1 MVFSDPSGPL
11 AARVLPDVAGFER
24 ELDYEVPPKL
34 AAELRPGCIVRVPL
48 QGRTVRGWVVAYPV
62 QPPEGLALR
71 PIAKVTGWGPEP
83 ELFELAEWAAWR
95 WASRRR
101 SLLFTASPQAAVRA
115 LPPAARSPSPG
126 GTETAL
132 GGIGTALGW
141 TGTALGGTG
150 QGLVEEAW
158 SPGAHLLRLPP
169 VYSATEVVMAAAG
182 RGPVLVIAPT
192 TARAE
197 AGCAALRSRGAQ
209 VALLPGDWAQA
220 RAGADVVIGTR
231 AAAWGPCPGVAS
243 VVVLDAHDEGLVQ
256 GPAPTWDAP
265 SVAAERARLAAVP
278 CLWVTPCPTVELLA
292 AAGQVHVASVSSE
305 RSGWAA
311 LEVVDFR
318 REDPR
323 TGLYSAS
330 LVTVLRSDYRVI
342 CVLNRKGRAQLSA
355 CDACGELATCEQ
367 CGAAV
372 AVVGEGMVC
381 RRCGTSRP
389 LVCGSCGSSV
399 LRLLRVGVSRA
410 REQLE
415 ALSGRPV
422 GEVSAGTGPLP
433 PAPVLVGTEA
443 VLYREGELR
452 KGGGVGAVAF
462 LDFDQ
467 ELLAP
472 RFRAGEEAL
481 ALLARASRLVGGRQ
495 RAGKVLVQTRAPSHP
510 AIEAAVLA
518 DPGRL
523 AASEEAVRK
532 ALRLPPFSAL
542 AVLSGPGARE
552 LASALSGDL
561 PGGPLANAPSDHR
574 AGLHVAPPGS
584 HPAERVE
591 LSELGDDR
599 WVVRA
604 ADHGSLADALA
615 AAGRP
620 SERVRIDVDPVR
632 F

>member
-1 MVFSDPSGPL
+1 MEPPVTPNPSAPL
-11 AARVLPDVAGFER
+11 VARVVPDVAGFER
-24 ELDYEVPPKL
+24 ELDYEVPAKF
-34 AAELRPGCIVRVPL
+34 AAEVRPGSIVRVPL
-48 QGRTVRGWVVAYPV
+48 QGRAVRGWVVAYPV
-62 QPPEGLALR
+62 QPPEGLVLR
-71 PIAKVTGWGPEP
+71 PIAKVTSWGPEA

-101 SLLFTASPQAAVRA
+101 SLLFTASPQAAVMV
-115 LPPAARSPSPG
+115 LPSPATGRSPV
-126 GTETAL
+126 
-132 GGIGTALGW
+132 
-141 TGTALGGTG
+141 GTG
-150 QGLVEEAW
+150 LATTGPVQGLVEEAW
-158 SPGAHLLRLPP
+158 STGAHLLRLPP
-169 VYSATEVVMAAAG
+169 VYSATEVVVAAAAH
-182 RGPVLVIAPT
+182 GPVLVIAPT

-197 AGCAALRSRGAQ
+197 AGCAALRSRGAK
-209 VALLPGDWAQA
+209 VALLPGEWAQA

-231 AAAWGPCPGVAS
+231 AAAWGPCPGLAS

-256 GPAPTWDAP
+256 GAAPTWDAP

-292 AAGQVHVASVSSE
+292 AADQVHVASVSAE
-305 RSGWAA
+305 RSGWAP
-311 LEVVDFR
+311 LEVVDSR

-323 TGLYSAS
+323 SGLYSSA
-330 LVTVLRSDYRVI
+330 LVAVLRSDYRVV

-355 CDACGELATCEQ
+355 CDACGDLATCEQ

-372 AVVGEGMVC
+372 GVVAEGMVC

-389 LVCGSCGSSV
+389 LVCASCGSSV
-399 LRLLRVGVSRA
+399 LRLLKVGVSRA

-433 PAPVLVGTEA
+433 ATPVLVGTEA

-467 ELLAP
+467 ELLAS
-472 RFRAGEEAL
+472 RYRAGEEAL

-495 RAGKVLVQTRAPSHP
+495 RAGKVLVQTRAPGHP
-510 AIEAAVLA
+510 VIEAALLA

-523 AASEEAVRK
+523 AASEEALRK
-532 ALRLPPFSAL
+532 ALRLPPFAAL
-542 AVLSGPGARE
+542 AVLSGPGARD
-552 LASALSGDL
+552 LADALERLDVAVLAAHTDVPGDL
-561 PGGPLANAPSDHR
+561 GAVPVELGAVPGEP
-574 AGLHVAPPGS
+574 
-584 HPAERVE
+584 VE
-591 LSELGDDR
+591 LSELGYER

-604 ADHGSLADALA
+604 ADHASLADALTA
-615 AAGRP
+615 VGRP
-620 SERVRIDVDPVR
+620 SERVRIEVDPVR

>member
-1 MVFSDPSGPL
+1 VIGPEVIGLTEVPELREEPGPPVFPSPP
-11 AARVLPDVAGFER
+11 ATFVARVIPDVAGFER
-24 ELDYEVPPKL
+24 ELDYEVPEKF
-34 AAELRPGCIVRVPL
+34 AAEIRPGSIVRVPL
-48 QGRTVRGWVVAYPV
+48 QGRAVRGWVVAYPV
-62 QPPEGLALR
+62 QPPESLALR
-71 PIAKVTGWGPEP
+71 PVAKLTSWGPEA

-115 LPPAARSPSPG
+115 LPPPARGRSPVGPGPG
-126 GTETAL
+126 GA
-132 GGIGTALGW
+132 GT
-141 TGTALGGTG
+141 T
-150 QGLVEEAW
+150 QRLVEEAW
-158 SPGAHLLRLPP
+158 SAGAHLLRLPP
-169 VYSATEVVMAAAG
+169 VYSATEVVVAAAAH
-182 RGPVLVIAPT
+182 GPVLVIAPT

-197 AGCAALRSRGAQ
+197 AGCAALRSRGAK
-209 VALLPGDWAQA
+209 VALLPGEWAQA

-243 VVVLDAHDEGLVQ
+243 IVVLDAHDEGLVQ
-256 GPAPTWDAP
+256 GAAPTWDAP

-292 AAGQVHVASVSSE
+292 AANQVHVASVSAE

-311 LEVVDFR
+311 LEVVDCR

-323 TGLYSAS
+323 SGLYSS
-330 LVTVLRSDYRVI
+330 GLVSVLRSDYRVV

-372 AVVGEGMVC
+372 AVVSEGMLC
-381 RRCGTSRP
+381 RRCGTARP
-389 LVCGSCGSSV
+389 LVCASCGSSV
-399 LRLLRVGVSRA
+399 LRLLRVGISRA

-415 ALSGRPV
+415 ALAGRPV

-433 PAPVLVGTEA
+433 GTPVIVGTEA

-452 KGGGVGAVAF
+452 KTGGVGAVAF

-467 ELLAP
+467 ELLAS
-472 RFRAGEEAL
+472 RYRAAEEAL

-495 RAGKVLVQTRAPSHP
+495 RAGKVLVQTRAPGHP
-510 AIEAAVLA
+510 VIEAALLA

-523 AASEEAVRK
+523 AASEQPVRK
-532 ALRLPPFSAL
+532 ALRLPPFAAL

-552 LASALSGDL
+552 LAGALEKPD
-561 PGGPLANAPSDHR
+561 GPLKRLDGAPDE
-574 AGLHVAPPGS
+574 P
-584 HPAERVE
+584 VE
-591 LSELGDDR
+591 LSELADER

-604 ADHGSLADALA
+604 ADHASLADALV

-620 SERVRIDVDPVR
+620 SERVRIEVDPVR